1 MPSSHLRLAALLTAL
16 LVAGRADAAP
26 PELQCAQGLARYQ
39 AGALREAAAL
49 LRTCATSNVA
59 AAHYLG
65 LALLR
70 TGQLGDGRRALSAAA
85 RLDAFAAYGGAS
97 RLLLDLGLAYLAERN
112 TVWAAR
118 VLGQA
123 RELAPDDR
131 RIRYHLGVALLG
143 AGETAGAAD
152 ELTRAVDGVDRH
164 LSAAERDPAR
174 LRLGLA
180 LYLSGRWEESR
191 RRLGEVG
198 VRRDVARNLMR
209 AAYEAEGL
217 GASWISAELSVGA
230 VVDSNPLYDHERT
243 APTALGPLVSG
254 GLVFRPWVDSRNLLW
269 GELSGARSF
278 YFASGDPPAD
288 RDPRDATPS
297 ELRAAAF
304 YLRRL
309 SLGERFL
316 HLSAGYTFGLT
327 FLDGPPPLADAH
339 HIFLEEH
346 SGHVALQRPSSGGV
360 QSQLRLSAIRS
371 RYADLARCNWGTELS
386 FEHGA
391 SFLGERLRLLG
402 WLTFRHETAQSTD
415 YSTNIPGLGLGGSFV
430 GPLALVLGLRLGYDY
445 RTYYDSA
452 GGRWGVQRLD
462 HTLAFAAEIG
472 RALPHALRLRA
483 NYQRLQNFSSVT
495 SFDYSRDLFTLAL
508 SWSTS

>member
-1 MPSSHLRLAALLTAL
+1 MPSRCLHQAALLACL
-16 LVAGRADAAP
+16 LASGRAAAEP
-26 PELQCAQGLARYQ
+26 PELQCALGLLRYQ
-39 AGALREAAAL
+39 QDALREAVSL
-49 LRTCATSNVA
+49 LRPCASTSVA

-65 LALLR
+65 LALIR
-70 TGQLGDGRRALSAAA
+70 GGQLSEGRRALSAAT
-85 RLDAFAAYGGAS
+85 RLDAFAAYASAS

-112 TVWAAR
+112 AVWAAR
-118 VLGQA
+118 VLSQA
-123 RELAPDDR
+123 RELSPDDA
-131 RIRYHLGVALLG
+131 RIRYHLGVALLRV
-143 AGETAGAAD
+143 GEAAPAAE
-152 ELTRAVDGVDRH
+152 ELTRAVEGKLTADE
-164 LSAAERDPAR
+164 SDPAR

-191 RRLGEVG
+191 RQLGEVG
-198 VRRDVARNLMR
+198 ARRDIARNLVR
-209 AAYEAEGL
+209 AAYEAEGI
-217 GASWISAELSVGA
+217 GASWVSAELTVGA

-254 GLVFRPWVDSRNLLW
+254 SLVFRPWVDSRNLLW

-278 YFASGDPPAD
+278 YFASADPPAD
-288 RDPRDATPS
+288 KDPRDATPS

-304 YLRRL
+304 YMRRL
-309 SLGERFL
+309 SLGERFF

-327 FLDGPPPLADAH
+327 FLDGSPPLADAH

-346 SGHVALQRPSSGGV
+346 GGHIALQRPSSGGV

-371 RYADLARCNWGTELS
+371 RYADLARCSWGAEIS

-391 SFLGERLRLLG
+391 SFLRERLRLLG
-402 WLTFRHETAQSTD
+402 WVTFRHETAQSTD
-415 YSTNIPGLGLGGSFV
+415 YSTSAPGLGLGSSFV
-430 GPLALVLGLRLGYDY
+430 GPLSLVLGLRLGYDY

-452 GGRWGVQRLD
+452 GGRWGSQRLD

-483 NYQRLQNFSSVT
+483 IYQRLQNFSSVT